1 MSLIHGLILLFL
13 PPYPTPGSWRPRG
26 TWFEED
32 AATYTF
38 TDTDGDGTIDE
49 LELREF
55 LVKKRK
61 EGVLRKDIDTR
72 VTSLMHK

>member
-1 MSLIHGLILLFL
+1 MCFVWAPQIARRSRAAARAAGGCWRICLSAGLN
-13 PPYPTPGSWRPRG
+13 R
-26 TWFEED
+26 
-32 AATYTF
+32 YTF

-61 EGVLRKDIDTR
+61 EGVLRKDIDL
-72 VTSLMHK
+72 SLIHI